1 MQFQIKNFLYI
12 CVCVEIFG
20 KQQASVLKPF
30 FFFLGGGGWQV
41 GDQGCTECVQG
52 ILPGRRSK
60 NKRWGGLGFAF
71 IDWDGKRIVA
81 GCHSWKLKTS
91 RRSSVWL
98 SKKLWRQQEI
108 DAKKLLGS
116 ETYILIKEEELSS
129 RPCRLRDSNTLQDQW
144 CNGLL
149 QKSNNK

>member
-30 FFFLGGGGWQV
+30 FFFFWGWGGGGKE
-41 GDQGCTECVQG
+41 GDQGFTECVQG

-71 IDWDGKRIVA
+71 ID
-81 GCHSWKLKTS
+81 
-91 RRSSVWL
+91 
-98 SKKLWRQQEI
+98 
-108 DAKKLLGS
+108 
-116 ETYILIKEEELSS
+116 
-129 RPCRLRDSNTLQDQW
+129 
-144 CNGLL
+144 
-149 QKSNNK
+149 